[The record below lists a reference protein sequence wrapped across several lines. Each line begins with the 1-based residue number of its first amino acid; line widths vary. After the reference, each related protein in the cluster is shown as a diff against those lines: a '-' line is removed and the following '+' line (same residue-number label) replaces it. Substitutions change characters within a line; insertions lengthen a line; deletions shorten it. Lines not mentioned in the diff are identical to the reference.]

1 MSSHKVSNELHHKL
15 LPGFLSYENNI
26 SQVPKETDVL
36 IVGGGLLGTSLAYYL
51 AKEKQEV
58 VLVDRGEIN
67 REASGTN
74 AGSFHFQI
82 GLHQLTPKM
91 TESEKRRLTSEVK
104 LQVEAAELWDSL
116 EKELNAD
123 LGIHFNGGFMVA
135 ETKEELD
142 VLYQK
147 QEIEMAAGL
156 ESHVLT
162 GSEMHTA
169 APLFAD
175 DLSGVAFCPRE
186 GHANPLIVGPIYA
199 LRAQENGAQ
208 IRTYCEVKSVELLEK
223 SLTSAFR
230 FRVTTSKG
238 TILCNR
244 IVNAAGAWTA
254 ELAKHLDFNLKM
266 GLSGLHVNV
275 TEPYEYVLPS
285 MVQHIG
291 RRLTLKQTTN
301 NTFIIG
307 GGWPSK
313 PENYPKRYSNYW
325 SSTAGNLAVAQR
337 VLPLLKDVKLVR
349 VWSGVWAFTH
359 DFKPILGESKR
370 IPGYHIAMVPTGF
383 TLGPMVS
390 HMLAEYMCGRS
401 EKSII
406 PEEFSVDR

>member
-1 MSSHKVSNELHHKL
+1 MSNVKITDLNQHHF
-15 LPGFLSYENNI
+15 LPGFLSHEENI
-26 SQVPKETDVL
+26 SAVPKETEVL
-36 IVGGGLLGTSLAYYL
+36 IIGGGLLGTSLAYYL
-51 AKEKQEV
+51 AKEGTEV
-58 VLVDRGEIN
+58 LLVDRGEIN

-91 TESEKRRLTSEVK
+91 TDSEKVRLTSEVK
-104 LQVEAAELWDSL
+104 LQVDAAGLWDSL
-116 EKELNAD
+116 EDELNAD

-135 ETKEELD
+135 ETNEELD
-142 VLYQK
+142 LLYQK
-147 QEIEMAAGL
+147 QEIEVAAGL
-156 ESHVLT
+156 ESHVLV
-162 GSEMHTA
+162 GDEMHKA
-169 APLFAD
+169 APLFNR

-199 LRAQENGAQ
+199 YRAHQMGAQ
-208 IRTYCEVKSVELLEK
+208 FRTYCTVNTVERVEGN
-223 SLTSAFR
+223 SAKKFKVR
-230 FRVTTSKG
+230 TSKG
-238 TILCNR
+238 DIYCNR
-244 IVNAAGAWTA
+244 IVNAAGAWTH
-254 ELAKHLDFNLKM
+254 ELAKQLGFNLKM

-275 TEPYEYVLPS
+275 TEPYEYVLPA

-325 SSTAGNLAVAQR
+325 SSTAGNLAVAQQ
-337 VLPLLKDVKLVR
+337 VLPLLKDIKLVR
-349 VWSGVWAFTH
+349 VWSGVWAYTT

-370 IPGYHIAMVPTGF
+370 VPGYHVAMVPTGF

-390 HMLAEYMCGRS
+390 RMLAEYMTS
-401 EKSII
+401 KTHTNNI